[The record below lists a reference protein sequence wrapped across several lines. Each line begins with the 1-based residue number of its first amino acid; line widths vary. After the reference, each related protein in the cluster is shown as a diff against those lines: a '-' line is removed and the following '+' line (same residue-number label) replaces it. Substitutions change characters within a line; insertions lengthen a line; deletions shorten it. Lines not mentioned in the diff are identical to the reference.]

1 MSSGGPLRSKALV
14 LYDGARTP
22 HRSCGIAL
30 AETFDRPT
38 AAYQSLRRGGI
49 TGQGT
54 CGAVV
59 AGQLLLGEFLGDP
72 DPTGAVTPA
81 LRAAMQ
87 QYQARVAAELARGA
101 SPDLVCNN
109 LTAPLGEFTGPARHR
124 FCTAL
129 VGQVA
134 GFVADVLR
142 AHGVEPRATPVRLA
156 AGTIFDP
163 AVPAPG
169 GAAPGP
175 AGPGPGPSD
184 RS

>member
-1 MSSGGPLRSKALV
+1 MTSGRGPLRSKALV
-14 LYDGARTP
+14 LYEGARTP

-49 TGQGT
+49 TGRGT

-72 DPTGAVTPA
+72 DPTGKVTPA

-87 QYQARVAAELARGA
+87 SYDSRIAAELDRGD

-109 LTAPLGEFTGPARHR
+109 LTAPHGDFMGPARHH
-124 FCTAL
+124 FCTGV

-134 GFVADVLR
+134 DIVDAILR
-142 AHGVEPRATPVRLA
+142 EHGVEHRATPVPLA
-156 AGTIFDP
+156 DGAVFDP
-163 AVPAPG
+163 E
-169 GAAPGP
+169 AAP
-175 AGPGPGPSD
+175 SD
-184 RS
+184 MS